1 MWVKIVADYK
11 RRMWSDDEVLEML
24 MQAGNDLINIIDFA
38 AHNGAKA
45 RYPIVFGKDYGSAI
59 IDFIV
64 RAECLYLIEGVDV
77 LQIW

>member
-1 MWVKIVADYK
+1 
-11 RRMWSDDEVLEML
+11 

-77 LQIW
+77 LQL